1 MKFTFLKTGR
11 SIALS
16 TMVALGCIPA
26 ASAQNALTIAIDPLI
41 TMDPAFAR
49 GTGQDLSI
57 LSQLY
62 SSLTTFNP
70 QGEVVGD
77 LALEWSTKDAK
88 EYTFKLRDGVKFADG
103 EPLDAAAV
111 VWNIE
116 RMKNPETKATAN
128 TDFNLIESATAVDP
142 TTLVIKTTAPWVDLP
157 KRMSWFFMLPPK
169 WTESHNPKVDVNP
182 SGAYNLVDYE
192 LSSHVTLKANPD
204 YYGQAPGFKDVTYRV
219 VPNTATRISALKS
232 GEIQASLRIDA
243 VDLDQLK
250 SLPGYKVG
258 AIGGRRVHV
267 LRFNTNHEATGKL
280 KVRQAINYAI
290 NKELIT
296 KTIYRGLTQPAT
308 TQVLNSADSGF
319 NPELKA
325 WPYDADKAKAL
336 LAEAGYPNGLELTI
350 GVTGEAGFIQAVQAT
365 EAMSAQLA
373 EVGVKLNIKTVPGNT
388 FVSFLRDKENA
399 PDMVYLGYVS
409 SSNAQAELMG
419 QFASTAPYTWGPVP
433 AGYDEAVTAAK
444 TAPDAAEQV
453 KNVRLAAQI
462 AADDAMVVYLWPQP
476 QTYAVSD
483 KVEWTIRAD
492 DWVKATDMKPAAAN

>member
-1 MKFTFLKTGR
+1 M
-11 SIALS
+11 
-16 TMVALGCIPA
+16 
-26 ASAQNALTIAIDPLI
+26 
-41 TMDPAFAR
+41 
-49 GTGQDLSI
+49 
-57 LSQLY
+57 
-62 SSLTTFNP
+62 
-70 QGEVVGD
+70 
-77 LALEWSTKDAK
+77 
-88 EYTFKLRDGVKFADG
+88 
-103 EPLDAAAV
+103 
-111 VWNIE
+111 
-116 RMKNPETKATAN
+116 
-128 TDFNLIESATAVDP
+128 
-142 TTLVIKTTAPWVDLP
+142 
-157 KRMSWFFMLPPK
+157 
-169 WTESHNPKVDVNP
+169 
-182 SGAYNLVDYE
+182 
-192 LSSHVTLKANPD
+192 
-204 YYGQAPGFKDVTYRV
+204 
-219 VPNTATRISALKS
+219 
-232 GEIQASLRIDA
+232 
-243 VDLDQLK
+243 
-250 SLPGYKVG
+250 G

-319 NPELKA
+319 NPEMKA